1 MDISVVIAIL
11 LKLFPGLDPKILL
24 KALQCVPWTGVQSAS
39 LDGAELTNPDNP
51 ADLPWDVD
59 IHLTCYVLEAWHGS
73 DYYRLTVPYVPMLGG
88 ASLKINGVKAQGSL
102 SGADDADADIVVTF
116 GDHKLA
122 WVRK

>member
-73 DYYRLTVPYVPMLGG
+73 DYDPIAHQWCVDKKLTL
-88 ASLKINGVKAQGSL
+88 
-102 SGADDADADIVVTF
+102 ADIVVTF